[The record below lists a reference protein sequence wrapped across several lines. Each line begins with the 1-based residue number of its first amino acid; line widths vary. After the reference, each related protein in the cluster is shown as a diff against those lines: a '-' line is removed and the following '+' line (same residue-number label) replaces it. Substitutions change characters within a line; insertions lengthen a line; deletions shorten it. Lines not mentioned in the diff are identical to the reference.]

1 MTIIL
6 LILFVIIYSTWN
18 RKQQKTFVRQTFI
31 GVVCILVVTVLLVA
45 GFLYWGHINSPF
57 YNQPSPF

>member
-6 LILFVIIYSTWN
+6 LILFAIVYSSWS
-18 RKQQKTFVRQTFI
+18 RKQQKTFVRQTVI
-31 GVVCILVVTVLLVA
+31 GTICILVVTFLLVVA
-45 GFLYWGHINSPF
+45 FLYWGEVNSPF